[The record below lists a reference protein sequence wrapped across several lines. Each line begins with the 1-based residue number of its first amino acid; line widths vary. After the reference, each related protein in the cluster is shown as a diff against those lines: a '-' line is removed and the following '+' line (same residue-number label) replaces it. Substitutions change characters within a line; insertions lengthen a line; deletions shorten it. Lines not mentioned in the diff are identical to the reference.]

1 MPFADR
7 TDAGNRLANVLTQY
21 RGKDVVV
28 LALARG
34 GVDVALPIARHLEAP
49 LDLLLVRKIGVPS
62 QPEVAM
68 GAIVDGQPPVTV
80 RNEDIIRHALVSDA
94 QFEAEAMRE
103 FAEIERR
110 KKIYS
115 HSRPAAA
122 ITGRI
127 AIVVDDGI
135 ATGATLKA
143 ALKGLQAM
151 KPQKIVIAVPI
162 APAGMAEDLQTD
174 VDDVVCL
181 EPLSNRGAISVHYR
195 HFPQLDDRD
204 VIATLDAAAAPR

>member
-7 TDAGNRLANVLTQY
+7 ADAGNQLANALSQY

-28 LALARG
+28 LALPRG

-80 RNEDIIRHALVSDA
+80 RNEDIIRHAHISDA
-94 QFEAEAMRE
+94 QFEVEALRE
-103 FAEIERR
+103 LAEIERR
-110 KKIYS
+110 RKIYS
-115 HSRPAAA
+115 QSRPTAA
-122 ITGRI
+122 IAGRI

-135 ATGATLKA
+135 ATGATLRA

-151 KPQKIVIAVPI
+151 KPEMIVVAVPV
-162 APAGMAEDLQTD
+162 APAGMAEDLQTE
-174 VDDVVCL
+174 VDDVICR
-181 EPLSNRGAISVHYR
+181 EPLSDRGAVSVHYR

-204 VIATLDAAAAPR
+204 VIAALDAAAAPR

>member
-1 MPFADR
+1 MPFDDR
-7 TDAGNRLANVLTQY
+7 TEAGNRLANALAQY

-28 LALARG
+28 LALPRG
-34 GVDVALPIARHLEAP
+34 GVDVALPIARYLGAP

-68 GAIVDGQPPVTV
+68 GAVVDGRPPVTV
-80 RNEDIIRHALVSDA
+80 RNEDVIRHAFISDA
-94 QFEAEAMRE
+94 QFEAEALRE

-110 KKIYS
+110 RKVYS
-115 HSRPAAA
+115 GSRPAAA
-122 ITGRI
+122 IAGRI

-135 ATGATLKA
+135 ATGATLRA

-151 KPQKIVIAVPI
+151 KPQKIVVAVPI
-162 APAGMAEDLQTD
+162 APVGMAEDLEAD

-181 EPLSNRGAISVHYR
+181 EPLNDLGAISVHYR

-204 VIATLDAAAAPR
+204 VIAALDAAAAPR